1 MGILIV
7 LGLVVVVWK
16 VIDLAKQKAAREE
29 MEAAQQGV
37 IVEPEST
44 FRTSGAPFS
53 FEVTLESGEKI
64 LETTSAP
71 EGLWIRIGRDGKTER
86 IILKDRTGK
95 TIGRIKVKRTHDAS
109 VPVT

>member
-16 VIDLAKQKAAREE
+16 VIDLAKQKAVREE

-37 IVEPEST
+37 IVAPEPT
-44 FRTSGAPFS
+44 FRTPSASFA

-95 TIGRIKVKRTHDAS
+95 IIGRIKVKRSDDAP
-109 VPVT
+109 VPAN